1 MASVREEVEIA
12 APVSRVWE
20 VVHEDFP
27 NATKWTN
34 NLERVDILT
43 EGPLRKGTRLR
54 YVLST
59 PAGKQELEV
68 EHTTVTPERTCA
80 GKFIKGPIKGGW
92 KYSYAA
98 AGDGTRLTY
107 SMEYEPNGFAVRLFF
122 GAIEKQ
128 LPSDLAK
135 TLARLKRYIEGG
147 GGQAKPA
154 APRGTGGEGKAA
166 AKTAGKPATRTASR
180 PKRAPAS
187 GGTSGRTSG
196 KAKR

>member
-1 MASVREEVEIA
+1 MASVREEVDIA
-12 APVSRVWE
+12 APVDRVWA

-68 EHTTVTPERTCA
+68 EHTTVTPDRTCA

-92 KYSYAA
+92 KYSYAV

-107 SMEYEPNGFAVRLFF
+107 SMEYEPNGFAARLFF
-122 GAIEKQ
+122 GAIERQ

-135 TLARLKRYIEGG
+135 TLARLKKYIEGG
-147 GGQAKPA
+147 GGQARPA
-154 APRGTGGEGKAA
+154 APKRTGGEGKAA
-166 AKTAGKPATRTASR
+166 AKAAGKPATTTGST
-180 PKRAPAS
+180 KRAPAP
-187 GGTSGRTSG
+187 GGTSG